1 MVQSTGAVGS
11 SADNAAA
18 EALNAAFKRETLQG
32 AHGFAD
38 EREARLA
45 VFGWAHRYNTRR
57 RHSRL
62 RQISPIAYENT
73 LIEPLVT
80 LSRAA

>member
-1 MVQSTGAVGS
+1 MGAVGS

-32 AHGFAD
+32 AHAFAD

-57 RHSRL
+57 HHSRL
-62 RQISPIAYENT
+62 GQISPIAYENA
-73 LIEPLVT
+73 LIEQSATQSP
-80 LSRAA
+80 AA